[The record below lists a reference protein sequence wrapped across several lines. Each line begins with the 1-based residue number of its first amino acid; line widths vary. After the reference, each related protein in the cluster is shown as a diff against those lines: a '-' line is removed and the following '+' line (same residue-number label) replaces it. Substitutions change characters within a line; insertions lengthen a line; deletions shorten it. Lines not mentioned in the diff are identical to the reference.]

1 MNQYTLQQ
9 GLIRIGFLSSVRVQQ
24 MAALIQHWFADVQAI
39 LSHFQTGDEEE

>member
-1 MNQYTLQQ
+1 VKQYTIQQ

-39 LSHFQTGDEEE
+39 LSHFQTEEEE